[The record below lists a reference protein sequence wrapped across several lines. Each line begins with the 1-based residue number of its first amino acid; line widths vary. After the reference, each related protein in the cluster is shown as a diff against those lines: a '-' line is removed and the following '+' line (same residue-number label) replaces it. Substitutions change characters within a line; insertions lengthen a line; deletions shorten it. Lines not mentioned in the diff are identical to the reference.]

1 MEKIKRISLIA
12 IIFIG
17 FALGFLTLKN
27 LLGIV
32 PQHQIK
38 ASNFQL
44 FNYDGFEDYSIENC
58 DSGYFYAYNEVPN
71 SVRQKKPTDVVLI
84 EKPENAVKIGVSIL
98 ISKFGEKYIMQQK
111 PFIVVLV
118 NNKVWKVSG
127 NPDVLEKPSAI
138 YIQAA
143 DGQILGIYSNK

>member
-17 FALGFLTLKN
+17 FAFGFLTLKN

-44 FNYDGFEDYSIENC
+44 FN
-58 DSGYFYAYNEVPN
+58 
-71 SVRQKKPTDVVLI
+71 R
-84 EKPENAVKIGVSIL
+84 VSSSL
-98 ISKFGEKYIMQQK
+98 FLKTS
-111 PFIVVLV
+111 
-118 NNKVWKVSG
+118 WKH
-127 NPDVLEKPSAI
+127 PC
-138 YIQAA
+138 
-143 DGQILGIYSNK
+143 